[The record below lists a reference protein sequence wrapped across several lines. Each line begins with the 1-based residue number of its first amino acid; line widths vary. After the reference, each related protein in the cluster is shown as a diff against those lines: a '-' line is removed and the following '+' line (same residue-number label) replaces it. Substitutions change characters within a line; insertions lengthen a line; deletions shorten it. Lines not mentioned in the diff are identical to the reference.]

1 MKKLGGADPVYGLSY
16 DYYASGASNGRV
28 QKITDNL
35 DDNYTTTYEY
45 DDYNRLDK
53 AYGVAFYRDYD
64 YDAWGNL
71 TTVYA
76 TGAGEAVS
84 YTLSYEQLNGAPK
97 NNRISNA
104 GFSYDAA
111 GNMTN
116 DGVAG
121 YAYDAASR
129 LKTTGGN
136 TYEYDGDGR
145 RVRQIVG
152 GSNVF
157 YLWSSVLGQ
166 PVVELDG
173 AGGVY
178 RAYVY
183 SSGGQLMALQANDF
197 QFYWVH
203 PDHLGSGRRLTD
215 TSGVV
220 VYRAE
225 FDPHGQVMSELA
237 SDGQT
242 FKNSR
247 KFTGYERDWATN
259 LDNANARMLHF
270 RRGRFMQPDVLG
282 VGAADAAN
290 PQSLNRYS
298 YVGNDPV
305 NFVDP
310 SGLLLESEDTIRI
323 ETWERGSWDMWF
335 LWHYYFGWG
344 GGSYYQPVVDGGG
357 GGGGGQGGGVDL
369 PAINTGD
376 VKLAPPPFPCGAF
389 AVGYRLTASDYLSRA
404 GMNQFLSDRQPSESG
419 LGFILRFNNLRQ
431 ARDYV
436 ANSPYF
442 NGGGGFGGSKHRGE
456 LVQIFGKGA
465 IQDYRSKTR
474 GKDALGNRSLQ
485 ITFVSTGPNAGGA
498 YTDTDQYAYN
508 EGIRGF
514 FGHAKELLRGAPF
527 PFAKGEPCGP
537 K

>member
-1 MKKLGGADPVYGLSY
+1 M
-16 DYYASGASNGRV
+16 
-28 QKITDNL
+28 
-35 DDNYTTTYEY
+35 
-45 DDYNRLDK
+45 
-53 AYGVAFYRDYD
+53 
-64 YDAWGNL
+64 
-71 TTVYA
+71 YA
-76 TGAGEAVS
+76 TGAGETGS

-97 NNRISNA
+97 NNRIRNA

-116 DGVAG
+116 DGAVG

-145 RVRQIVG
+145 RVRQTVDV
-152 GSNVF
+152 SNIF

-183 SSGGQLMALQANDF
+183 SPGGGLLALQANDF
-197 QFYWVH
+197 QFYRVH
-203 PDHLGSGRRLTD
+203 PDHLGSGRRMTD

-225 FDPHGQVMSELA
+225 FDPHGQMMSEWA

-270 RRGRFMQPDVLG
+270 RRGRFMQPDPL
-282 VGAADAAN
+282 GAAATDAAN

-323 ETWERGSWDMWF
+323 ETWERGLWDIWF
-335 LWHYYFGWG
+335 LWRYYFGWG
-344 GGSYYQPVVDGGG
+344 GGGSYYQPIVDGGG
-357 GGGGGQGGGVDL
+357 GGGGGGGQTQEKKEPPVESRCSRANTPSWEELVKTFNALLTPLGYKYTEVKPYDWQVLPTGTPESFNSIITKAKNKGWKSFVNVNPQHWGGNDFELYHDGMWLHLTIGRPAPKVSYNQWGRPSGIQSQGSS
-369 PAINTGD
+369 
-376 VKLAPPPFPCGAF
+376 APPPWVDIHCEELF
-389 AVGYRLTASDYLSRA
+389 
-404 GMNQFLSDRQPSESG
+404 QPSSKEHARDWWQKN
-419 LGFILRFNNLRQ
+419 LFNRIEAALRFSLR
-431 ARDYV
+431 R
-436 ANSPYF
+436 
-442 NGGGGFGGSKHRGE
+442 
-456 LVQIFGKGA
+456 
-465 IQDYRSKTR
+465 
-474 GKDALGNRSLQ
+474 
-485 ITFVSTGPNAGGA
+485 
-498 YTDTDQYAYN
+498 
-508 EGIRGF
+508 
-514 FGHAKELLRGAPF
+514 
-527 PFAKGEPCGP
+527 
-537 K
+537 